1 MDVAHGVTAA
11 FRYWYDVVV
20 FKSLVAVTLYALAL
34 FLNPNSDMV
43 VSLAATAA
51 PAVALAC
58 RGICGFAG
66 IAAGGGRFA

>member
-1 MDVAHGVTAA
+1 MLRTVLLPPLDT
-11 FRYWYDVVV
+11 WYDVVV

-66 IAAGGGRFA
+66 TKQRVGVGSP